1 MKKSFIA
8 LFAACL
14 MAATPAL
21 ADPLKEIAEVA
32 APRAKAYS
40 AGDLEGWTGVFA
52 DNAVFFGS
60 FSPFRVEGKP
70 AIRAEFSEHFSQ
82 FPNRRYYLRQSQL
95 RPFGDNLAVADGYF
109 EIVLTDRGGK
119 TAVQYGRYTV
129 VWAKNDGRWQI
140 IQQQNSVL
148 TNGN

>member
-1 MKKSFIA
+1 MKKALLGLLASF
-8 LFAACL
+8 LFTA
-14 MAATPAL
+14 PSL

-40 AGDLEGWTGVFA
+40 AGDVDGWTGAFA

-70 AIRAEFSEHFSQ
+70 AIRAAFSEHFTQ
-82 FPNRRYYLRQSQL
+82 FTNRRYYLRQSQL
-95 RPFGDNLAVADGYF
+95 RPYGDSLAVADGYY
-109 EIVLTDRGGK
+109 EIVLTDRSGK
-119 TAVQYGRYTV
+119 TTEQYGRYTA
-129 VWAKNDGRWQI
+129 VWAKLGGRWQI

-148 TNGN
+148 PNGR